1 MSEYR
6 RWYVPG
12 GTCFFT
18 VVTQDRLP
26 VFHGPEAVRML
37 GRFMRKVRRRFPFQT
52 VAIVVLPD
60 HLHCVWT
67 LPQGDA
73 DFSGRWRR
81 IKRAFSDQWVSAGG
95 LEASRSASRVR
106 RGEHG
111 VWQRRYWE
119 HQIRDEVDLERHVD
133 YVHYNPVKHGH
144 AARPAD
150 WPWSSFLRHVRLGQ
164 YPPDWGRTE
173 PNMPNAMP
181 GE

>member
-1 MSEYR
+1 MPEFR

-12 GTCFFT
+12 GTYFFT

-26 VFHGPEAVRML
+26 VLQGPEAVRML
-37 GRFMRKVRRRFPFQT
+37 GRVMRKVRRRYPFQT
-52 VAIVVLPD
+52 PAIVVLPD

-95 LEASRSASRVR
+95 PEALRSASRVR

-111 VWQRRYWE
+111 VWQRRFWE
-119 HQIRDEVDLERHVD
+119 HQIRDEGDLERHMD

-150 WPWSSFLRHVRLGQ
+150 WPWSSFPRHVRLGQ
-164 YPPDWGRTE
+164 YPPDWGRTQ
-173 PNMPNAMP
+173 PAMPNVMP

>member
-1 MSEYR
+1 MSEFR

-12 GTCFFT
+12 GMYFFT

-26 VFHGPEAVRML
+26 VFQCPEAVRML
-37 GRFMRKVRRRFPFQT
+37 GQFMRKVRRRYPFRT

-81 IKRAFSDQWVSAGG
+81 IKRAFSDHWVSVGG
-95 LEASRSASRVR
+95 LEASRSESRTR

-111 VWQRRYWE
+111 VWQRRFWE
-119 HQIRDEVDLERHVD
+119 HQIRDEVDLERHLD
-133 YVHYNPVKHGH
+133 YVHYNPVKHGL

-150 WPWSSFLRHVRLGQ
+150 WPWSSFLMHVRLGQ

-173 PNMPNAMP
+173 PDVPNGMP